1 MKSDLSVSKAQ
12 RMKAPQARADRLL
25 VQELD
30 DELLIYD
37 LDQHKAHCLNL
48 TAALIWIRC
57 DGKTSARDMAHS
69 LEKELDTSVDEEI
82 IWQGIRQLEQARL
95 LVSGNN
101 QTVRA
106 SRRNMMKK
114 AGSLAT
120 VALPFI
126 TSIVSPMSVEAGSC
140 VALGGTGCSTSR
152 PCCAGV
158 CVAGRCV

>member
-1 MKSDLSVSKAQ
+1 MKSGSSVKKGQ
-12 RMKAPQARADRLL
+12 RIKAPQARADHLP

-57 DGKTSARDMAHS
+57 DGKTSARDMAQA
-69 LEKELDTSVDEEI
+69 LKKELDTSVDEDI
-82 IWQGIRQLEQARL
+82 IRQGIKQLEQAHL
-95 LVSGNN
+95 LVNGKN
-101 QTVRA
+101 QTLRA
-106 SRRNMMKK
+106 SRRNMMRK

-120 VALPFI
+120 VALPLI
-126 TSIVSPMSVEAGSC
+126 ISIVAPESVEAGSC
-140 VALGGTGCSTSR
+140 VALGGNGCSTSR

-158 CVAGRCV
+158 CLAGRCV